1 MIGGRGR
8 GEIILNI
15 LDLVPQANIFAL
27 LEMREVR
34 EREEMYFQAEQCFPA
49 YLVGYKQN
57 REEAD
62 RMETLIPPSLPTG
75 QRGTAR
81 ELSSKANNSCSQA
94 GVVFLR
100 RRSFSKEALNSMN
113 LPGFN
118 LMTQASQPCQQA
130 VTWSSPVPAK
140 RLWGSQLFIHILSLR
155 PPFFPSSLISFSLFL
170 SPPNKPFY
178 S

>member
-1 MIGGRGR
+1 
-8 GEIILNI
+8 
-15 LDLVPQANIFAL
+15 
-27 LEMREVR
+27 
-34 EREEMYFQAEQCFPA
+34 MYFQAEQCFLA

-81 ELSSKANNSCSQA
+81 ELRSKANNSCSQA
-94 GVVFLR
+94 GVVFLQ
-100 RRSFSKEALNSMN
+100 RRSFSKEALNSIN

-130 VTWSSPVPAK
+130 ATWSSPVPAK
-140 RLWGSQLFIHILSLR
+140 GCGEFSYSFISSFFSSLPPSLIFFSFSFSSQLTLL
-155 PPFFPSSLISFSLFL
+155 
-170 SPPNKPFY
+170 
-178 S
+178 